1 MWRWLLGGLG
11 GLVGMMLKHAG
22 EDSPPM
28 TAEQSAQLETYIR
41 QLAELKQKTE
51 QK

>member
-22 EDSPPM
+22 EDPPPM
-28 TAEQSAQLETYIR
+28 TSEQSTQLETYIR
-41 QLAELKQKTE
+41 QLAELKQKME